1 MRTNYFVICL
11 SITSDIGVQRNL
23 LISYNDNVDSNN
35 VFNKI
40 KHNLNEFYY
49 ESSLNNFVNYLIEFY
64 QVPHKR

>member
-1 MRTNYFVICL
+1 MYDIDIEQIRVIE
-11 SITSDIGVQRNL
+11 SNDIVYWNQ
-23 LISYNDNVDSNN
+23 